1 MNVHTTPS
9 SNVTVTVEPRSM
21 VTSLTDGVFSD
32 GVFSDGVFSDGVFSD
47 VSLVPV
53 MSIRGYACINASSTT
68 VTITTTM
75 MRPL

>member
-21 VTSLTDGVFSD
+21 VTSLTDGVS
-32 GVFSDGVFSDGVFSD
+32 SRGVFSD
-47 VSLVPV
+47 VLLVSD
-53 MSIRGYACINASSTT
+53 MSSRGYACINASSTT
-68 VTITTTM
+68 VTITMTM